1 MVGIIWWGTVPATLS
16 EVPKKD
22 GTEIKLWNAWNN
34 EAGMSPVLIAQMDW

>member
-1 MVGIIWWGTVPATLS
+1 MVGTIRLGTVPATLS

-34 EAGMSPVLIAQMDW
+34 KAGMFPVLIAQMDW